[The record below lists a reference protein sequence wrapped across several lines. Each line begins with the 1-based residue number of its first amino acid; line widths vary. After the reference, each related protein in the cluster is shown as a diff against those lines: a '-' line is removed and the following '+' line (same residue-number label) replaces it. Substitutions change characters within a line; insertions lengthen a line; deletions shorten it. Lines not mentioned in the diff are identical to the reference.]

1 MKVSCFFLKKPSCET
16 RNTDYLLTLPAVI
29 ESSQCSTYFNMTIT
43 WPTSDTFKTFDIRE
57 TSKWGHFKLINH
69 HPYNNRLEDD
79 MFYKKSV
86 PKIKDIR
93 SFFFGGYIYIY
104 IHDKSWWQLKHV
116 LIKSPGEMIQFDLRI
131 FFQKGWFN
139 HQRSMSIL
147 RMHRVRKIAGN
158 LSTP

>member
-16 RNTDYLLTLPAVI
+16 RNTDYHLTLPAVI

-104 IHDKSWWQLKHV
+104 IYSWQKLVATQTCFNKIPWGNDPIWLAHIFSKGLVQPPT
-116 LIKSPGEMIQFDLRI
+116 IDEYSPDAP
-131 FFQKGWFN
+131 
-139 HQRSMSIL
+139 S
-147 RMHRVRKIAGN
+147 
-158 LSTP
+158 